1 MKRLF
6 LCAAVLAAIFSSDAR
21 AQVPAGWPAQPIRII
36 LSVPPGGGTDVTAR
50 MIAPGVSK
58 ALGQP
63 VIIESKSG
71 AGGIVASQYVAQSRP
86 DGYIVGLFLS
96 GHAANVVLSSHPSY
110 DIDKD
115 FTPISLL
122 ARWPNLIVVHPSV
135 PASNLAELIALAKA
149 KPGSLSYGT
158 PGTGLSHHLGGELL
172 KLAAG
177 IDIVHIPYRGAAP
190 ALNDVLG
197 GQIPMAITALNS
209 GAPFVVAGK
218 LRGIAVTGS
227 ERSPLLPDVPT
238 VAESGFPG
246 FDVSEWAAIVAPANL
261 PDPIARKLNAAF
273 VSALNSPEINEQL
286 RTKAAY
292 QVIGSSPEELQKFL
306 HAEVDRVRDI
316 VERAKIKIE
325 D

>member
-1 MKRLF
+1 MKKFF
-6 LCAAVLAAIFSSDAR
+6 LCAAILTKIFCGDAH
-21 AQVPAGWPAQPIRII
+21 AQAPTGWPTQPIRII

-71 AGGIVASQYVAQSRP
+71 AGGIGASQYVAQSRP
-86 DGYIVGLFLS
+86 DGYTIGLFLS
-96 GHAANVVLSSHPSY
+96 GHAANVILSNHPSY

-122 ARWPNLIVVHPSV
+122 ARWPNLIVLHPSV
-135 PASNLAELIALAKA
+135 PANNLAELIALAKA

-190 ALNDVLG
+190 ALNDILG

-227 ERSPLLPDVPT
+227 QRSSLLPDVPT

-261 PDPIARKLNAAF
+261 PDSIARKLNAAF
-273 VSALNSPEINEQL
+273 VSALSSPELNEQL